1 MASKLNIR
9 QMDILKDAKAMSD
22 IQSSVNDDALF
33 IMQVSGT
40 TNPIQA
46 IKAKDMQTYF
56 SHTDVDAV
64 SDDNEYTIVL
74 IDPDAQD
81 ADHDGFILSRDSGGH
96 AALAYNPDSNLLGV
110 AGSVSMKAD
119 SVVLS
124 MGVNSEISL
133 THVHDTGILLNGAS
147 EFQFRDSGLK
157 LHSSANGQLDV
168 DADVELELTAPT
180 VQIAAATLADL
191 DVGGFDLDA
200 TGAISLSGSSTGE
213 IQLGGALDVDAA
225 SVAIDTAGTGA
236 FRSAGA
242 LTLSG
247 SALDID
253 ASGGAIAIDASAA
266 LSLDAGAASNFSV
279 SAGGLTVLSTGDAA
293 SFTVAADGAGEDLT
307 IEQTGAVDAGVL
319 IQAAGTGADA
329 IKLNASAGSI
339 DIDSADNITIDAA
352 DDISLTTTSADG
364 LLTLHSAHT
373 AGQAMLIDANGAA
386 GAILDV
392 DAGILTVD
400 TQGAATHTIGGA
412 FLVDGAST
420 VGIQGEGTISIG
432 TADSVAVNIGNG
444 TSEVTIGDNLV
455 VTGDLTVN
463 GTNTVVNSTV
473 TTIDDPLIVLGQ
485 GNTTTSRDLGIIFEQ
500 TGSASNTGFFYDS
513 SATEFA
519 MKTGMTEDGTT
530 AGNINASGSYAK
542 LHVGEIDADG
552 NLDVSGNTTLH
563 GNVDLGDAASDTVTF
578 VADVDSDI
586 KPEAD
591 GTRSLGESGSEWAKL
606 WVNDIESENGALD
619 LTATSVNVA
628 GALDVTGATT
638 LDGAVTIGDAAGDDL
653 IVNSA
658 DVDFANLAAL
668 ANTGIAVADSLMVR
682 DATAESAKHVTVV
695 EFGQY
700 LSRGTS
706 DTATDSNG
714 VRVDSNGILSLS
726 AQDKYFKSS
735 SMTAGMTG
743 TMDHNYSTEI
753 VQKTL
758 AVYLNGQLQ
767 LKSGSISGD
776 GGDYNVSGTSL
787 LMNSDID
794 SDDVIVV
801 RYLLK

>member
-9 QMDILKDAKAMSD
+9 QVDILKDAKAMAD
-22 IQSSVNDDALF
+22 IQSSLNDDALF
-33 IMQVSGT
+33 IMQVSGGT
-40 TNPIQA
+40 APIQA

-74 IDPDAQD
+74 IDPDVQD
-81 ADHDGFILSRDSGGH
+81 SDHDGFILSRDSGGH
-96 AALAYNPDSNLLGV
+96 AALSYNPDSNLLGV

-124 MGVNSEISL
+124 MGADSEISL

-213 IQLGGALDVDAA
+213 IQLSGALDVDAG
-225 SVAIDTAGTGA
+225 SIAIDTAGAAA
-236 FRSAGA
+236 FRSAGSM
-242 LTLSG
+242 TLSG
-247 SALDID
+247 SALDLD
-253 ASGGAIAIDASAA
+253 ASGGAASIDATAA
-266 LSLDAGAASNFSV
+266 VSLGAGAASDFTV
-279 SAGGLTVLSTGDAA
+279 SSGDLSLLASASDAKVVVKGDHQSGVAIHLDGDAA
-293 SFTVAADGAGEDLT
+293 EASIVD
-307 IEQTGAVDAGVL
+307 IDAGQL
-319 IQAAGTGADA
+319 
-329 IKLNASAGSI
+329 
-339 DIDSADNITIDAA
+339 DIDASDWVKIDAA
-352 DDISLTTTSADG
+352 DEIELQTTSADG
-364 LLTLHSAHT
+364 HITLHSAHT
-373 AGQAMLIDANGAA
+373 AGQAILIDANAAA
-386 GAILDV
+386 GSILDV
-392 DAGILTVD
+392 DAGILTID
-400 TQGAATHTIGGA
+400 TQGAQTLTAGGA
-412 FLVDGAST
+412 FLLDGAST

-432 TADSVAVNIGNG
+432 TADSGVAVNIGHS
-444 TSEVTIGDNLV
+444 TSEVTIVDNLV

-463 GTNTVVNSTV
+463 GQNTVVNSTV

-485 GNTTTSRDLGIIFEQ
+485 GNITTSRDLGLIFEQ
-500 TGSASNTGFFYDS
+500 TGSASNVGFFYDAS
-513 SATEFA
+513 ETEFA

-552 NLDVSGNTTLH
+552 DLDVSGNTVLH

-628 GALDVTGATT
+628 GAFDVTGATT
-638 LDGAVTIGDAAGDDL
+638 LDGAVTIGDAAADDL
-653 IVNSA
+653 VVNSE

-668 ANTGIAVADSLMVR
+668 ANSGVAVADSLMIR
-682 DATAESAKHVTVV
+682 DADAETAKHITVV
-695 EFGQY
+695 ELGQY
-700 LSRGTS
+700 LARGTS
-706 DTATDSNG
+706 ETATDSNG
-714 VRVDSNGILSLS
+714 VRVDSNGVLSLS
-726 AQDKYFKSS
+726 AQDKYFQSS

-743 TMDHNYSTEI
+743 TIDHNYATEI
-753 VQKTL
+753 VQKSF

-776 GGDYNVSGTSL
+776 AGDYNVSGTTL
-787 LMNSDID
+787 TMNSDID
-794 SDDVIVV
+794 SDDVVVV

>member
-9 QMDILKDAKAMSD
+9 QVDILKDAKAMAD
-22 IQSSVNDDALF
+22 IQSSLNDDALF
-33 IMQVSGT
+33 IMQVSGGT
-40 TNPIQA
+40 APIQA

-74 IDPDAQD
+74 IDPDVQD
-81 ADHDGFILSRDSGGH
+81 SDHDGFILSRDSGGH
-96 AALAYNPDSNLLGV
+96 AALSYNPDSNLLGV

-124 MGVNSEISL
+124 MGADSEISL

-213 IQLGGALDVDAA
+213 IQLSGALDVDAG
-225 SVAIDTAGTGA
+225 SIAIDTAGAAA
-236 FRSAGA
+236 FRSAGSM
-242 LTLSG
+242 TLSG
-247 SALDID
+247 SALDLD
-253 ASGGAIAIDASAA
+253 ASGGAASIDATAA
-266 LSLDAGAASNFSV
+266 VSLGAGAASDFTV
-279 SAGGLTVLSTGDAA
+279 SSGDLSLLASASDAKVVVKGDHQSGVAIHLDGDAA
-293 SFTVAADGAGEDLT
+293 EASIVD
-307 IEQTGAVDAGVL
+307 IDAGQL
-319 IQAAGTGADA
+319 
-329 IKLNASAGSI
+329 
-339 DIDSADNITIDAA
+339 DIDASDWVKIDAA
-352 DDISLTTTSADG
+352 DEIELQTTSADG
-364 LLTLHSAHT
+364 HITLHSAHT
-373 AGQAMLIDANGAA
+373 AGQAILIDANAAA
-386 GAILDV
+386 GSILDV
-392 DAGILTVD
+392 DAGILTID
-400 TQGAATHTIGGA
+400 TQGAQTLTAGGA
-412 FLVDGAST
+412 FLLDGAST

-432 TADSVAVNIGNG
+432 TADSGVAVNIGHS

-463 GTNTVVNSTV
+463 GQNTVVNSTV

-485 GNTTTSRDLGIIFEQ
+485 GNITTSRDLGLIFEQ
-500 TGSASNTGFFYDS
+500 TGSASNVGFFYDAS
-513 SATEFA
+513 ETEFA

-552 NLDVSGNTTLH
+552 DLDVSGNTVLH

-628 GALDVTGATT
+628 GAFDVTGATT
-638 LDGAVTIGDAAGDDL
+638 LDGAVTIGDAAADDL
-653 IVNSA
+653 VVNSE

-668 ANTGIAVADSLMVR
+668 ANSGVAVADSLMIR
-682 DATAESAKHVTVV
+682 DADAETAKHITVV
-695 EFGQY
+695 ELGQY
-700 LSRGTS
+700 LARGTS
-706 DTATDSNG
+706 ETATDSNG
-714 VRVDSNGILSLS
+714 VRVDSNGVLSLS
-726 AQDKYFKSS
+726 AQDKYFQSS

-743 TMDHNYSTEI
+743 TIDHNYATEI
-753 VQKTL
+753 VQKSF

-776 GGDYNVSGTSL
+776 AGDYNVSGTTL
-787 LMNSDID
+787 TMNSDID
-794 SDDVIVV
+794 SDDVVVV